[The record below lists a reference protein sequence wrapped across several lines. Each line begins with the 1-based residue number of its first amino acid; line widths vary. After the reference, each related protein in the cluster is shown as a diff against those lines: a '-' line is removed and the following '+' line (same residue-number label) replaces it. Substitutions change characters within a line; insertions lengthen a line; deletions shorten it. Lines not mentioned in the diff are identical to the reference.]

1 MRAISILGDSISTFE
16 GANPAGYAVFYQ
28 GGKLAEAGLAT
39 CEDTWWQQVAHAL
52 GGRVIANSSWS
63 GSMVEGAGFPACA
76 SAERVAALSHDG
88 EAPDD
93 VIVYCGINDYGWGG
107 ADAQRAGH
115 ASAVPF
121 DTAEPESTAPRDPGD
136 APADAAERFGAAYRS
151 MLLLIRMAYPKARVW
166 ALTPAAGRVR
176 GCGHS
181 TFPRSFR
188 GVPFDAYR
196 QAVLSAA
203 AHTGCIGCD
212 LDAFGFDYEGIEGT
226 HPTKRGMRQL
236 AWLALAAMGQ
246 AVAGEAGAADEA
258 VAGEAAY
265 AEAPAAKRGAA
276 GAEAPASERTA
287 AAGSAG
293 DPSHAALAPAPSELG
308 PFPGGVSFRSSD
320 PCDRPGRS
328 CVGCPHALDTGRS
341 WMHVCQRA
349 TAPRSEHPAAS
360 RSEHPATPRA

>member
-16 GANPAGYAVFYQ
+16 GANPVGYAVFYQ
-28 GGKLAEAGLAT
+28 GDKLAEAGLAT
-39 CEDTWWQQVAHAL
+39 CEDTWWWQVAHAL

-63 GSMVEGAGFPACA
+63 GSMVAGEGFPACA

-93 VIVYCGINDYGWGG
+93 VIVYCGINDYGWGS

-121 DTAEPESTAPRDPGD
+121 DVAEPLSAPLRVPGD
-136 APADAAERFGAAYRS
+136 APADAADSFGQAYRS

-176 GCGHS
+176 GQQRS

-188 GVPFDAYR
+188 GVPFAAYR
-196 QAVLSAA
+196 QAVLDEA

-212 LDAFGFDYEGIEGT
+212 LDALGYDYEGIEGT

-246 AVAGEAGAADEA
+246 ARAGDSARAADGVDVGAKTQTVGRADAATTTGLFGAASEA
-258 VAGEAAY
+258 HV
-265 AEAPAAKRGAA
+265 PAL
-276 GAEAPASERTA
+276 
-287 AAGSAG
+287 
-293 DPSHAALAPAPSELG
+293 DELG
-308 PFPGGVSFRSSD
+308 PFPGGEAFRSTV
-320 PCDRPGRS
+320 PCDLPGRS
-328 CVGCPHALDTGRS
+328 CVGCPHALDTGCS
-341 WMHVCQRA
+341 WMHVCRR
-349 TAPRSEHPAAS
+349 TS
-360 RSEHPATPRA
+360 TPHA